1 MKHISENALSFF
13 AFVATVQFMSIFTQR
28 IYNLGRLSIRYGPCN
43 LNEILWL
50 EEIIKSILIGLI
62 CGWIANMMDKAQKA
76 QGKE

>member
-13 AFVATVQFMSIFTQR
+13 AFVATVQFMSIIIQR

-50 EEIIKSILIGLI
+50 EEIIISILIGLI
-62 CGWIANMMDKAQKA
+62 CGWIRQRKPKVRNYIFL
-76 QGKE
+76 E